1 MKQKKWNWVVIFLA
15 FVLAFT
21 TVSPA
26 EQIWADSSVEQE
38 SDITEPETEVPTD
51 TQPNEEES
59 AMERRNQMTKMERRN
74 RRKSQS

>member
-21 TVSPA
+21 TVSPV

-51 TQPNEEES
+51 TQPNEE
-59 AMERRNQMTKMERRN
+59 
-74 RRKSQS
+74 